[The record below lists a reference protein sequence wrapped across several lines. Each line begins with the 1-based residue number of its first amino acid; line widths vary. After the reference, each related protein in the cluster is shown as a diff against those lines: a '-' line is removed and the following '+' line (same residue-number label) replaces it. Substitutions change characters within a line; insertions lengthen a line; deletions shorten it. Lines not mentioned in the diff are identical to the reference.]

1 MSPFMEL
8 GLSFEVIL
16 FFALGL
22 VLLYLLGW
30 LLVAPFKFILKLL
43 ANGIIGGLVLFLINL
58 AGRDIRSYHRHQPV
72 DGVCR
77 RGFWALPGVVL
88 LLILKLI
95 CNQIYIISSCGM
107 KRPVV

>member
-1 MSPFMEL
+1 MEL

-22 VLLYLLGW
+22 VLLYFLGW
-30 LLVAPFKFILKLL
+30 LLVAPFKIILKLL

-58 AGRDIRSYHRHQPV
+58 VGGIFKVTIAINPWTALIAGFL
-72 DGVCR
+72 G
-77 RGFWALPGVVL
+77 LPGVVL

-95 CNQIYIISSCGM
+95 L
-107 KRPVV
+107 